1 MHDLLLTDELRGE
14 LGRAAPLAA
23 RAAQDEGIAAIL
35 DDRIRHRAAVG
46 ARNLADLLVKDVLT
60 IGVVVDLARP
70 LVADALARAVGRS
83 PRDAAALPPR
93 EDLDVQKILR
103 HRAVRRRAARRPHG
117 CPNRAKAQIP
127 SLMRCSDNHAR
138 TWLEIHP
145 DRSLK
150 AADPCYRSGSRGIA
164 Q

>member
-1 MHDLLLTDELRGE
+1 MDDLLLADELRGE
-14 LGRAAPLAA
+14 FEGFTPLAA

-93 EDLDVQKILR
+93 EDLAVQKILC
-103 HRAVRRRAARRPHG
+103 HRAVRRRAA
-117 CPNRAKAQIP
+117 ALMVAQTGRKLKS
-127 SLMRCSDNHAR
+127 SLPALQHRITRGPGAR
-138 TWLEIHP
+138 FPWLPIRLA
-145 DRSLK
+145 RSC
-150 AADPCYRSGSRGIA
+150 ANG
-164 Q
+164 